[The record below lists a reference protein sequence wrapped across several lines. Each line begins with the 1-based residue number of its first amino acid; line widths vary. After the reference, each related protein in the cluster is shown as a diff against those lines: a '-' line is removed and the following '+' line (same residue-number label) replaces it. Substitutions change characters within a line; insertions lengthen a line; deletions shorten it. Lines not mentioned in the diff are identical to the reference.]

1 MDKPPIPENV
11 VVATITDGIATI
23 RMNHAAK
30 RNALSVPMLD
40 GMIAAFHRFT
50 DARVVVIRAGEADTV
65 WSAGFDITALADGQD
80 PLAETGKLHALFACV
95 RDCPAPVIAMLH
107 GSAWGGACDL
117 ALRCDILI
125 GDPSASLAFTPA
137 RIGLP
142 YDLEGLANAVR
153 RVGVNIAMEMFATGA
168 PVAADRANQLGL
180 LNHLVPA
187 GELETFTY
195 GMARQI
201 AGNAPL
207 AVIAAKRQLRLL
219 ADYLPLSAEQRAEAR
234 RLRET
239 VLASAD
245 RREGVAAFLEHRPP
259 RFTGS

>member
-1 MDKPPIPENV
+1 
-11 VVATITDGIATI
+11 
-23 RMNHAAK
+23 
-30 RNALSVPMLD
+30 
-40 GMIAAFHRFT
+40 
-50 DARVVVIRAGEADTV
+50 
-65 WSAGFDITALADGQD
+65 
-80 PLAETGKLHALFACV
+80 
-95 RDCPAPVIAMLH
+95 VIAMLH

-168 PVAADRANQLGL
+168 PVTADRANQLGL

-187 GELETFTY
+187 GELEPFTY

-207 AVIAAKRQLRLL
+207 AVTAAKRQLHML
-219 ADYLPLSAEQRAEAR
+219 ADCLPLSAEQRAEAQ

-245 RREGVAAFLEHRPP
+245 LREGVAAFLEHRPP